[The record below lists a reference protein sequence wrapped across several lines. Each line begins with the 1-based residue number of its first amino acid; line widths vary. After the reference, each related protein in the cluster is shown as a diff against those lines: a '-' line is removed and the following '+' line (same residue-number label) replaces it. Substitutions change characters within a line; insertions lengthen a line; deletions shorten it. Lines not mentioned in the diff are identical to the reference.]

1 MMKFSKMTMT
11 ETSRAKKLVKIFEKL
26 IKQDHLYNEER
37 IREMKKQLGLIKDQ
51 IAEIEK
57 QTYKGFGK
65 K

>member
-1 MMKFSKMTMT
+1 MT
-11 ETSRAKKLVKIFEKL
+11 ETSRAKKLVKIFERL
-26 IKQDHLYNEER
+26 IKQDHLYDEER